1 MKKLRRTKF
10 ILLLVAAVFL
20 TTLSGCG
27 EAGDLAQSQISSDSK
42 LETHPSDTEP
52 DTPPSEEA
60 LSSSKD
66 EIAVTPTAAKSVE
79 LELYETADF
88 SLQIPK
94 GWTVTSGGTG
104 MYHSIRVQDPAEPLN
119 QIFVL
124 LKADALLHSQEGKDA
139 WAYYSGISGVP
150 GMQIFALAPVL
161 STPSTENFFKIF
173 PQYADFAVQAE
184 PGYTGY
190 TFPRFEGFAVTE
202 RFPSTG
208 GLSAYA
214 LNDEILRAT
223 FTEGGKEGEGMF
235 AASVVDFGSAEIAA
249 GPPVGYQIPSA
260 DGGYYM
266 AYNVMAVTAVKDSF
280 LEWID
285 ILTECARSLEY
296 SESYV
301 NAVKQAG
308 TETVARAMEFSRNAN
323 EVLDGIMS
331 SWENRNTSQD
341 IISQKQSD
349 ATLGYERICDTET
362 GEIYKAENG
371 WSDGYHGDRYQLVSE
386 DSMYLEPISGYI
398 D

>member
-42 LETHPSDTEP
+42 LETHPSDTQP

-371 WSDGYHGDRYQLVSE
+371 WSDGDHGDRYQLVSE

-398 D
+398 E